1 MVVGRARKSELCFQ
15 SLHNLLFLIKA
26 LAEDAHQQIARE
38 MNLSETAFVRKL
50 QPSDNFTQSKCTLF
64 VGSWAAVEAESRE
77 V

>member
-1 MVVGRARKSELCFQ
+1 MVGGRARKSECFQ

-50 QPSDNFTQSKCTLF
+50 QPSDNFTQSKRTLF
-64 VGSWAAVEAESRE
+64 IGSWAAVEAKSWEGG
-77 V
+77 